1 MWERGSLLL
10 VRGRWEREV
19 EEKEV
24 GEREFTVEDGEEREA
39 VGEWSKKYNNKL
51 IRMGEYMNCL
61 GIVDIFAVKL
71 IVQES
76 VFEKQL

>member
-39 VGEWSKKYNNKL
+39 VGEWSKKYNNK
-51 IRMGEYMNCL
+51 
-61 GIVDIFAVKL
+61 
-71 IVQES
+71 
-76 VFEKQL
+76 